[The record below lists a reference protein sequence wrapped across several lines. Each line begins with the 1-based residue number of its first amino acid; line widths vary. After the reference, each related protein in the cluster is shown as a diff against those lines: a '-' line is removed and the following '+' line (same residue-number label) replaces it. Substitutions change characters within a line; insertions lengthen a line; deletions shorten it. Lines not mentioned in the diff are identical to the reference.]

1 MARRVSVRVQPRASR
16 SEIVNEAPDGSLR
29 LRVTA
34 APADGEANKAVISL
48 IARRFGV
55 PKSSITI
62 VAGAASRDKVVE
74 ILE

>member
-1 MARRVSVRVQPRASR
+1 MRRVNVRVQPRASR
-16 SEIVNEAPDGSLR
+16 SEIVSEEPDGSLR

-48 IARRFGV
+48 MARRFGV
-55 PKSSITI
+55 PKSSIAI
-62 VAGAASRDKVVE
+62 VAGAASRNKVVE